1 MFELIDFIIV
11 RPIINILFIIY
22 NFIGDFGLAIILFTI
37 IIKIITW
44 PLTKKQLHQ
53 ANIIKKLKPELAKIK
68 KNCKGNRQLE
78 MLQMTD
84 LYKRHNIKTFRSIFN
99 LFIQIPII
107 IALFTAIRTMV
118 LPTKTDNIELRAYPG
133 ISQMENIQTIIDIQK
148 KYLQDHKNSYDF
160 HPRLFNAINL
170 DQRPGFSN
178 LSAFV
183 AFIFAILASI
193 TQYFT
198 IKQNSPS
205 KDTLKKRSFKE
216 IVENSKEG
224 KEVDNSE
231 INDIV
236 SEQMAKTMPIM
247 ILLISF
253 SLPGALVFYYFF
265 NGLITLFQQ
274 RIILDKAS
282 YDMDNVAD
290 KEIIKELS
298 DIKEAKIVEKKQNIT
313 RISAKIDSRKNKLFG
328 GKRSKK

>member
-1 MFELIDFIIV
+1 MFELIDFVIV

-148 KYLQDHKNSYDF
+148 KYLQDHKSSYDF
-160 HPRLFNAINL
+160 HPRLFNVINL

-313 RISAKIDSRKNKLFG
+313 RISAKTDSRKNKLFG